1 MIHYGIMYFKMLF
14 DMLGALGELV
24 TRCELSVQFLNSKP
38 LDLYNTELFEH
49 SPHITESHKPHTHFN
64 P

>member
-49 SPHITESHKPHTHFN
+49 SPTHNRKP
-64 P
+64 